1 MQILVL
7 GGLEVGDMEECQ
19 EVHETNYTVNKN
31 EKKKLAALRDEFE
44 RFFKRL
50 MVTSH

>member
-7 GGLEVGDMEECQ
+7 GGPEVGDMEECQ

-31 EKKKLAALRDEFE
+31 GKKKNLAALRDEFE
-44 RFFKRL
+44 RFLRD
-50 MVTSH
+50 SW